1 MIVLKKGFHKLGD
14 IVASLAKTAGT
25 GSELLISK
33 TMILRD
39 PSANLQEYTA
49 VSSLAKEEIPPIVI
63 DVAGDIGIN
72 SQKILTSAFSYN
84 RIYYLNS
91 SDEELIRLEIDEVSE
106 TDINIDI
113 IVKLGDSDAV
123 TIVNA

>member
-1 MIVLKKGFHKLGD
+1 MIVLKKGFHKLGN

-63 DVAGDIGIN
+63 DVSGDIGIN

-91 SDEELIRLEIDEVSE
+91 SDEELR
-106 TDINIDI
+106 
-113 IVKLGDSDAV
+113 
-123 TIVNA
+123 

>member
-1 MIVLKKGFHKLGD
+1 MIVLRKGFHKIGD
-14 IVASLAKTAGT
+14 IVATLAKTAGN
-25 GSELLISK
+25 GDELLISK
-33 TMILRD
+33 TIILRD
-39 PSANLQEYTA
+39 PSLDLQEYTA
-49 VSSLAKEEIPPIVI
+49 VASLAKEEIPPVVI
-63 DVAGDIGIN
+63 NVAGDIGIN
-72 SQKILTSAFSYN
+72 SQKILTSTFSYN

-91 SDEELIRLEIDEVSE
+91 SDEELIRLEIDEVNE